1 MSGVDV
7 AVTYGGR
14 PSWIKGR
21 CGSAGWCRLRG
32 TGSLGGDLLE
42 GLDIVVWAAVAALA
56 LVGEILTVSF
66 FLLFFSVGALVAL
79 LMAFLGLG
87 VAFQVGGFVVA
98 VALSMSVLRPAILH
112 RISLRESE
120 KYESRVGVT
129 GKTGVV
135 TSVIEP
141 GGSGTVR
148 IGSGEFWTARSLYP
162 GQRIESGVRV
172 RVLDTD
178 GLTALVETLEIE
190 EGGKR

>member
-1 MSGVDV
+1 MG
-7 AVTYGGR
+7 AR
-14 PSWIKGR
+14 
-21 CGSAGWCRLRG
+21 AGIELDEL
-32 TGSLGGDLLE
+32 GSLGGDLLE
-42 GLDIVVWAAVAALA
+42 GLDIVVWAVVGALA
-56 LVGEILTVSF
+56 LVGELLTVSF

-87 VAFQVGGFVVA
+87 IAFQVGGFVVA
-98 VALSMSVLRPAILH
+98 VALSMTVFRPTLLH
-112 RISLRESE
+112 RTSFRESE
-120 KYESRVGVT
+120 KYEPRAGIT

-162 GQRIESGVRV
+162 GQRLEPGVRV